1 MLDYSQHYTFHTCLH
16 SILQKCITWK
26 FFEKKDWGIK
36 QFWGKQKIRRSGG
49 SSCMI
54 MYWGCMLVKTCMGA
68 HRQDMKFKEVLW
80 IFSKIYWSKKQ
91 QTKQKK
97 IKKIQKQK
105 EHGPRLWASIT
116 RQKKERKKQKLKRVV
131 ILVNAC
137 GWSVSRK
144 EAWASKSLGV
154 L

>member
-1 MLDYSQHYTFHTCLH
+1 MLDHLQHYTLQTCLH
-16 SILQKCITWK
+16 SIFQKCITWK
-26 FFEKKDWGIK
+26 FLEKKDWGIK
-36 QFWGKQKIRRSGG
+36 QFWGKLKIRKSGG
-49 SSCMI
+49 SSCII
-54 MYWGCMLVKTCMGA
+54 MYWGCMLMKTCMGA

-80 IFSKIYWSKKQ
+80 RFSKIYWSEKQ

-116 RQKKERKKQKLKRVV
+116 RQKKKEETKTQRVV

-137 GWSVSRK
+137 GRIVSKR
-144 EAWASKSLGV
+144 EAWVSKSLGV

>member
-1 MLDYSQHYTFHTCLH
+1 MFDHSQHSYLQNSFALNF
-16 SILQKCITWK
+16 QKCITWK

-80 IFSKIYWSKKQ
+80 RFSKIYWSKKQ

-116 RQKKERKKQKLKRVV
+116 RQKKKERNK
-131 ILVNAC
+131 N
-137 GWSVSRK
+137 
-144 EAWASKSLGV
+144 SKSCYPSKCLWLKCVKERG
-154 L
+154 LSK